1 MFFGLLKASVIVYL
15 GFGLYLYLA
24 QRSFMYFP
32 TAERTASGA
41 RVEYVQNQGEKIKL
55 WVVGPES
62 DRAVIYFGGNAED
75 VYANAADFRDTCRS
89 APSIWSITVAMAAAA
104 VRRPRPACLPTP

>member
-1 MFFGLLKASVIVYL
+1 MAAFGSERRGWFAMYFGILKVSVIVYL

-24 QRSFMYFP
+24 QRSFMYYP
-32 TAERTASGA
+32 TPERPGAGA
-41 RVEYVQNQGEKIKL
+41 RVEYVQKQGEKIKL

-75 VYANAADFRDTCRS
+75 VYANAADFRDTLPQR
-89 APSIWSITVAMAAAA
+89 TV
-104 VRRPRPACLPTP
+104 